1 MGNMNLGRGLYN
13 MLVIALVVV
22 FWIPLL
28 KLLMLKFPIP
38 GFADLVAMV

>member
-1 MGNMNLGRGLYN
+1 MGNMDLGRGLYN

-28 KLLMLKFPIP
+28 KLLMLKWPIP
-38 GFADLVAMV
+38 GFSNLVAMV

>member
-1 MGNMNLGRGLYN
+1 MQNMNLGRGLYN

-38 GFADLVAMV
+38 GFSDLVAMV